1 MIAELWIENINDVN
15 VCPYFVYQSKVKQ
28 VKSSLSGKLN
38 FFLSNPLSQKQQMIS
53 TVDCTTQVVAIAK
66 KNNYIT
72 FDSILLGDL
81 LYPARQCL
89 HEIWYD
95 NWELCRLRHSLGLI
109 FLSAAWGQSELS
121 VHIGWNRIQR
131 QAFSFV
137 PLHWFLLIF
146 LKTLRLCK
154 IENGKLSHTKINMA
168 TQMRLQLKVTIA
180 LMWLVE

>member
-1 MIAELWIENINDVN
+1 MVNWTFFVKPTFPETANDIH
-15 VCPYFVYQSKVKQ
+15 
-28 VKSSLSGKLN
+28 SG
-38 FFLSNPLSQKQQMIS
+38 
-53 TVDCTTQVVAIAK
+53 DCTTQVIAIAK
-66 KNNYIT
+66 KIT
-72 FDSILLGDL
+72 IILHSTPYCYVIFCTQQDK
-81 LYPARQCL
+81 CL

-121 VHIGWNRIQR
+121 IHIGWNRIQR
-131 QAFSFV
+131 PAFSIV

-168 TQMRLQLKVTIA
+168 TLMRLQLKVTIA
-180 LMWLVE
+180 LMWLVEWGTAPVCNYIWT